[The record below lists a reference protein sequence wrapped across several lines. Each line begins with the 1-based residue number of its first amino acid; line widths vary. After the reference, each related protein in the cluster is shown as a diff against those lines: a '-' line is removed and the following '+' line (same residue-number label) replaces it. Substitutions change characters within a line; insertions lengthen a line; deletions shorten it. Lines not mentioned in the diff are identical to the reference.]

1 MMSSCKFKIS
11 PTNQRHSKVI
21 TMNVRY
27 VTLFFNKIIQRVNKE
42 KTLYLF
48 FSELLSARY
57 DGQRSTL
64 RSLMT
69 WSTVY
74 SGHFVFWRGFLIPRR
89 SIHFRRYGDKWF
101 HFYVPN
107 CTLVDSEIQH
117 CRSVVRGRRPRS
129 EWQKTQHRA
138 NIHVKYQGKL
148 LSMRIVLVEKN
159 RKQRN

>member
-21 TMNVRY
+21 TMNVMWPC
-27 VTLFFNKIIQRVNKE
+27 FNKIIQRVNKE

-74 SGHFVFWRGFLIPRR
+74 SGHFVFWQGFLIPRR

-117 CRSVVRGRRPRS
+117 RRSVVRGRRPRS
-129 EWQKTQHRA
+129 EWQKTKHRA
-138 NIHVKYQGKL
+138 I
-148 LSMRIVLVEKN
+148 SREIVVDAYCSSGEKS
-159 RKQRN
+159 

>member
-21 TMNVRY
+21 TMNVMWPCFS
-27 VTLFFNKIIQRVNKE
+27 TKLSKGLIKKKHSICFFRNCFQHGMMDKP
-42 KTLYLF
+42 
-48 FSELLSARY
+48 
-57 DGQRSTL
+57 L

-74 SGHFVFWRGFLIPRR
+74 SGHLVFWRGFLIPRR

-129 EWQKTQHRA
+129 EWQKTQQS
-138 NIHVKYQGKL
+138 KYTCKI
-148 LSMRIVLVEKN
+148 SREIVVDAYCSSREKS
-159 RKQRN
+159 

>member
-21 TMNVRY
+21 TMNVMWPCFS
-27 VTLFFNKIIQRVNKE
+27 TKLSKGLIK
-42 KTLYLF
+42 KKHYLF

-64 RSLMT
+64 MSLMT

-129 EWQKTQHRA
+129 EWQKTQQS
-138 NIHVKYQGKL
+138 KYTCKI
-148 LSMRIVLVEKN
+148 SREIVVDAYCSSREKS
-159 RKQRN
+159 

>member
-21 TMNVRY
+21 TMNVMWPCFS
-27 VTLFFNKIIQRVNKE
+27 TKLSKGLIKKKHSICFFRNCFQHGMMDKP
-42 KTLYLF
+42 
-48 FSELLSARY
+48 
-57 DGQRSTL
+57 L

-74 SGHFVFWRGFLIPRR
+74 SGHLVFWRGFLIPRR

-148 LSMRIVLVEKN
+148 SSMRIVLVEKN

>member
-69 WSTVY
+69 
-74 SGHFVFWRGFLIPRR
+74 
-89 SIHFRRYGDKWF
+89 
-101 HFYVPN
+101 
-107 CTLVDSEIQH
+107 
-117 CRSVVRGRRPRS
+117 
-129 EWQKTQHRA
+129 
-138 NIHVKYQGKL
+138 
-148 LSMRIVLVEKN
+148 
-159 RKQRN
+159 

>member
-21 TMNVRY
+21 TMNVMWPCFS
-27 VTLFFNKIIQRVNKE
+27 TKLSKGLIKK

-148 LSMRIVLVEKN
+148 SSMRIVLVEKN